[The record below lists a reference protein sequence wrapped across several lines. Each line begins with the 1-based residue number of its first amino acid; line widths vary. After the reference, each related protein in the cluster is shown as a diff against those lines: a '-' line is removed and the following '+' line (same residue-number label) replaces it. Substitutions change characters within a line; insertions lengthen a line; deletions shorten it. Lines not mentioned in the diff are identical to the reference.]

1 MSKDNFKDEFERSRQ
16 EIKSHHHDEDET
28 TEAINEKDDQ
38 PQASQE
44 QQFPPRNASR
54 RHRKR
59 DFGISKAKP
68 TQKDTQTNPQEA
80 AADKK
85 TGPIGGVKKSDDNH
99 LNHTQH
105 DAEGKRAQTADSMQN
120 EPAKEDTKGQR
131 AATSG
136 HTAVGTGANVQMTN
150 NKKQQ
155 PKVTNE
161 AQSNQQGEQQEP
173 RKSKKALATGA
184 GLGATGVAR
193 AGMEKNDQSPKQ
205 DENPT
210 LEDSKPQGNKE
221 KKAAAGAS
229 TGAATGLGASKAHA
243 QQTPERQPE
252 TESSETTVSNGS
264 GGGFFKKLLPLLA
277 AIILLGTVAIFGGMY
292 LFNQDHQNDNQQE
305 VAQKEDTKKNSDDN
319 QQSQS
324 KDEDDKQDDSD
335 KATASKDSDDNS
347 KDDNDQSESDANNS
361 DNSNASDPNETS
373 NPNNSQNDVN
383 NSNINNQQNT
393 YQQGQSAG
401 GQTHVVNGNQNL
413 YRIAIQYYG
422 NGSPE
427 NVEKIKRANG
437 LQNNNISNGQ
447 QLIIP

>member
-136 HTAVGTGANVQMTN
+136 HTAVGTGANVQMAN

-173 RKSKKALATGA
+173 HKSKKALATGA

-210 LEDSKPQGNKE
+210 LEDSKPQGNKG

-324 KDEDDKQDDSD
+324 KDEDDKQADSD
-335 KATASKDSDDNS
+335 KETASKDSDDNS

>member
-1 MSKDNFKDEFERSRQ
+1 M
-16 EIKSHHHDEDET
+16 
-28 TEAINEKDDQ
+28 
-38 PQASQE
+38 
-44 QQFPPRNASR
+44 
-54 RHRKR
+54 
-59 DFGISKAKP
+59 DFS
-68 TQKDTQTNPQEA
+68 
-80 AADKK
+80 
-85 TGPIGGVKKSDDNH
+85 
-99 LNHTQH
+99 
-105 DAEGKRAQTADSMQN
+105 
-120 EPAKEDTKGQR
+120 
-131 AATSG
+131 
-136 HTAVGTGANVQMTN
+136 
-150 NKKQQ
+150 
-155 PKVTNE
+155 
-161 AQSNQQGEQQEP
+161 
-173 RKSKKALATGA
+173 
-184 GLGATGVAR
+184 
-193 AGMEKNDQSPKQ
+193 
-205 DENPT
+205 
-210 LEDSKPQGNKE
+210 
-221 KKAAAGAS
+221 
-229 TGAATGLGASKAHA
+229 
-243 QQTPERQPE
+243 
-252 TESSETTVSNGS
+252 
-264 GGGFFKKLLPLLA
+264 KKLLPLLA

-324 KDEDDKQDDSD
+324 KNEDDKQDDSD

>member
-173 RKSKKALATGA
+173 RKSKKALATG
-184 GLGATGVAR
+184 
-193 AGMEKNDQSPKQ
+193 
-205 DENPT
+205 
-210 LEDSKPQGNKE
+210 
-221 KKAAAGAS
+221 
-229 TGAATGLGASKAHA
+229 
-243 QQTPERQPE
+243 
-252 TESSETTVSNGS
+252 
-264 GGGFFKKLLPLLA
+264 
-277 AIILLGTVAIFGGMY
+277 
-292 LFNQDHQNDNQQE
+292 
-305 VAQKEDTKKNSDDN
+305 
-319 QQSQS
+319 
-324 KDEDDKQDDSD
+324 
-335 KATASKDSDDNS
+335 
-347 KDDNDQSESDANNS
+347 
-361 DNSNASDPNETS
+361 
-373 NPNNSQNDVN
+373 
-383 NSNINNQQNT
+383 
-393 YQQGQSAG
+393 
-401 GQTHVVNGNQNL
+401 
-413 YRIAIQYYG
+413 
-422 NGSPE
+422 
-427 NVEKIKRANG
+427 
-437 LQNNNISNGQ
+437 
-447 QLIIP
+447 